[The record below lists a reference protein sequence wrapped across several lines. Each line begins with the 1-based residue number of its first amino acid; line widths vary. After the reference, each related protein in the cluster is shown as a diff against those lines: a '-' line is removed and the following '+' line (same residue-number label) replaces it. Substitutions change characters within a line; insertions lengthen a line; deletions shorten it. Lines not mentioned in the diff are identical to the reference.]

1 MHVCTELPW
10 HRHISGLP
18 WPLCRCEIYSL
29 WETMI
34 SLESFVFYARKR
46 ITSPAGPDV
55 IIFLDT
61 LVPEYLIPLS

>member
-1 MHVCTELPW
+1 
-10 HRHISGLP
+10 
-18 WPLCRCEIYSL
+18 
-29 WETMI
+29 MI

-55 IIFLDT
+55 IMFLDT

>member
-1 MHVCTELPW
+1 MFAQSYHGIGTLADHHGP
-10 HRHISGLP
+10 
-18 WPLCRCEIYSL
+18 CRCEIYSL

-34 SLESFVFYARKR
+34 SLESSVFYVRKR

-55 IIFLDT
+55 IIFLDA